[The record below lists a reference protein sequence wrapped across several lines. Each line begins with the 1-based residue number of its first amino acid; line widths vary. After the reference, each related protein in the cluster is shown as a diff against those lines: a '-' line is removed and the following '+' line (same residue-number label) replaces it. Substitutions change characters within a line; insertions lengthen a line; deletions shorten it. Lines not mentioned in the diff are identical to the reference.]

1 MCIRVAQG
9 RPPRGSPPSWELI
22 PSTSTSSLSWTGASC
37 CRSYTSSCPAV
48 RTYVV
53 VVSFL
58 FKGPEVNEVASDFQ
72 NGGFTPPGFY
82 FLTGRVLS
90 RYAVGTDRLRTPQ
103 SVQLRRTK
111 TGGQGN
117 GSHRARCSHA
127 HTRCGQFSTR
137 TLLVHTPRGV
147 NVC

>member
-1 MCIRVAQG
+1 MCFRVAQG
-9 RPPRGSPPSWELI
+9 LPPRGSPPSRERI
-22 PSTSTSSLSWTGASC
+22 PSTSTSSLSRTSASC
-37 CRSYTSSCPAV
+37 CRSSSSSCPAV
-48 RTYVV
+48 RAYVV

-72 NGGFTPPGFY
+72 NGGGFY

-90 RYAVGTDRLRTPQ
+90 RYAAGTDRLSTPQ

-117 GSHRARCSHA
+117 GSHPARCSHA